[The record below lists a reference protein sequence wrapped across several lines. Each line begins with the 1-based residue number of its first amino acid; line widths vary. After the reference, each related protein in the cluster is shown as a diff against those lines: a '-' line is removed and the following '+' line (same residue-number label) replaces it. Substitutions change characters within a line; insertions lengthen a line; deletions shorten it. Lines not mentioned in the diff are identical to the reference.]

1 MVPSR
6 ATQEQEMLSHRFI
19 NEVFGIN
26 EVLGACTDETQM
38 AAAALRQALTLM
50 NARMGNVQLADW
62 ANFPSLSIAVQK
74 GFGEEFLNCFRSV
87 SKLSHSACG
96 RALLQRRA
104 IVIEDVLED
113 EEFRPYRGVAAR
125 AGFRSV
131 QSPLLSPR
139 GSLLGVFSTH
149 LGRPA
154 LPSAQQLEALG
165 LLAESAA
172 SAIIR
177 LRVRNGS
184 QSNEAIS
191 GRAPDAAPVA
201 LS

>member
-1 MVPSR
+1 
-6 ATQEQEMLSHRFI
+6 MLSQRFI
-19 NEVFGIN
+19 NEVFG
-26 EVLGACTDETQM
+26 ACTDEIQV

-62 ANFPSLSIAVQK
+62 ANYPSLSIVVQK

-96 RALLQRRA
+96 RALLQRRTV
-104 IVIEDVLED
+104 VIEDVLED
-113 EEFRPYRGVAAR
+113 EEFRPYRGVAKR

-131 QSPLLSPR
+131 QSTPLLSPR
-139 GSLLGVFSTH
+139 GSLLGVLSTH
-149 LGRPA
+149 LGKPS
-154 LPSAQQLEALG
+154 LPSAEQLEALS
-165 LLAESAA
+165 LLAQSAA
-172 SAIIR
+172 NAIIR

-184 QSNEAIS
+184 QNNEAIS
-191 GRAPDAAPVA
+191 GRAAHAAPIT